1 MKKLLLT
8 KRILLISLSS
18 ACAVTIGAVF
28 LTSYISW
35 SNYYKEMIEKKE
47 QFDKENEPEVTVMT
61 GISVKVKDGIG
72 FFKNGKANADK
83 SNFIVE
89 GNYTIGN
96 TVNQREYTE
105 EIAGNEYTL
114 TAPSDFT
121 ENGGDLVFNY
131 TKTEVKKMKMVK

>member
-47 QFDKENEPEVTVMT
+47 QFDKENEPEVTIMT
-61 GISVKVKDGIG
+61 GISVKVKDGVG
-72 FFKNGKANADK
+72 FFKNGRADASK

-105 EIAGNEYTL
+105 ELTGNEYNL
-114 TAPSDFT
+114 TC
-121 ENGGDLVFNY
+121 
-131 TKTEVKKMKMVK
+131 